1 MITVQKRLQFLPC
14 KRIHLRLHS
23 TEALLHLDDVLL
35 CVKNLLVDGPVSGHI
50 LILRQIADG
59 GVFCKDHLAG
69 IRRLFLHNNFKQRRL
84 AGTIDADNRC
94 FFICFDM
101 KTYIFENFV
110 CPE

>member
-69 IRRLFLHNNFKQRRL
+69 IRRLFLSSVDL
-84 AGTIDADNRC
+84 PAPLMPTIAA
-94 FFICFDM
+94 FSFASI
-101 KTYIFENFV
+101 
-110 CPE
+110 

>member
-94 FFICFDM
+94 FFIFFNM
-101 KTYIFENFV
+101 KAYIF
-110 CPE
+110 